1 MKNVNSCCAR
11 IRAGLRSHLPL
22 LLAAVALTAFA
33 AADDDKKSPTVSV
46 VAISYKP
53 PSTILD
59 VVVAIPKRVDRQAR
73 LRNRDHALRV
83 TVTYLSLQNTVETVD
98 SGPLLIRTD
107 TTFLAEID
115 KKTVIVLVKV
125 PLGTA
130 SGPGQTPNYSA
141 TAQLILASGPDD
153 DDDDD

>member
-1 MKNVNSCCAR
+1 MNNVTSCRAR

-22 LLAAVALTAFA
+22 FLAAVALTAFA
-33 AADDDKKSPTVSV
+33 APDDDKKSPTASV
-46 VAISYKP
+46 VAVSYKAGA
-53 PSTILD
+53 TYLD
-59 VVVAIPKRVDRQAR
+59 FVVAIPKRVDRQAR
-73 LRNRDHALRV
+73 LHNRDHALRV
-83 TVTYLSLQNTVETVD
+83 TVTYLALQNIFETVD

-130 SGPGQTPNYSA
+130 SGPGQTPSYSA

-153 DDDDD
+153 EDDYD